1 MNVGAIREIFLSK
14 KQDIDG
20 VANLLQDPAYYALE
34 SEWEENKER
43 AMNLKRV
50 KYNLVDGDIVTSA
63 IPRISVISK
72 D

>member
-1 MNVGAIREIFLSK
+1 
-14 KQDIDG
+14 
-20 VANLLQDPAYYALE
+20 
-34 SEWEENKER
+34 
-43 AMNLKRV
+43 MNLKRV